1 MGKNENLVMIIDD
14 NEFDAYFTK
23 RLIENSGFSHSILEF
38 ESAESA
44 LSYIESC
51 IKDGTELP
59 KFIFLD
65 IYMPI
70 MTGFDFFE
78 ELKKFPKSSIDQCHL
93 VFTSTTVDDNNI
105 LKVNSLK
112 HQCSFT
118 SKPITA
124 DFLDTLKPLT
134 I

>member
-1 MGKNENLVMIIDD
+1 MGSNENLVMIIDD
-14 NEFDAYFTK
+14 NEFDSFFTK
-23 RLIENSGFSHSILEF
+23 RLIKNSGFSDTILEF
-38 ESAESA
+38 ESAENA
-44 LSYIESC
+44 LDYIESS
-51 IKDGTELP
+51 INDGTELP

-78 ELKKFPKSSIDQCHL
+78 ELKKFPQSSIEQCHL

-105 LKVNSLK
+105 LKVNSLGHK
-112 HQCSFT
+112 CSFT
-118 SKPITA
+118 SKPITT